1 MKMFSK
7 VAIAAIAVTMAS
19 TSAQAQRWTN
29 TAGTTLPNGTAVT
42 ATGQMDVAVFG
53 GFGRKICTVSISGT
67 VTAPGT
73 ITFTQSTPG
82 FVSNCDSD
90 NEGATDF
97 PFNVNALIESGV
109 DKANVPSITFNTPV
123 GSCTGSLKFNWADST
138 TSRGTL
144 PANKTVGICTV
155 YATTSWLQT
164 SGALAGAVDIRP

>member
-1 MKMFSK
+1 
-7 VAIAAIAVTMAS
+7 
-19 TSAQAQRWTN
+19 
-29 TAGTTLPNGTAVT
+29 
-42 ATGQMDVAVFG
+42 MDVAVFG

-109 DKANVPSITFNTPV
+109 DKANVPSITVQHTDWILQ
-123 GSCTGSLKFNWADST
+123 GSAEVQLGL
-138 TSRGTL
+138 
-144 PANKTVGICTV
+144 
-155 YATTSWLQT
+155 
-164 SGALAGAVDIRP
+164 

>member
-97 PFNVNALIESGV
+97 RSM
-109 DKANVPSITFNTPV
+109 SM
-123 GSCTGSLKFNWADST
+123 
-138 TSRGTL
+138 R
-144 PANKTVGICTV
+144 
-155 YATTSWLQT
+155 
-164 SGALAGAVDIRP
+164 